1 MSSKTLGLFV
11 LLVLVG
17 LAGLV
22 LKPSPISAAQTG
34 QTLWTQPVNVSRSG
48 GASLPAL
55 AAEPDGT
62 LHLLWW
68 DAVDGEQYART
79 TSITGTLWTR
89 PAPVTQIVGR
99 RKLDPQTNKIVL
111 TAPRDA
117 RMAS

>member
-22 LKPSPISAAQTG
+22 LLPSRTSAAQTG
-34 QTLWTQPVNVSRSG
+34 QALWTQPVNVSRSG
-48 GASLPAL
+48 AASQPAL
-55 AAEPDGT
+55 AAEPGGT

-79 TSITGTLWTR
+79 TSITGTLWTE
-89 PAPVTQIVGR
+89 PAQVPQIVGR
-99 RKLDPQTNKIVL
+99 
-111 TAPRDA
+111 
-117 RMAS
+117 